1 MEIYQLSIYI
11 AIVIPV
17 LSYDIDSRSFR
28 IRNGSTT
35 IAYYSCDHRDENE
48 ENFHCDQN
56 FIVYRKAAKISV
68 AGIRGYVTDE
78 PQFACGEV
86 DPPNNVSIGWA
97 ALVKLSDNDTCDCS
111 VEQKLLQVQQAGYQM
126 ALLMYTNC
134 SDENHK
140 VNFHSDTN
148 ASTINISA
156 VTVYKK
162 LADQLIKYAVPTANN
177 DGAVQAIVRV
187 HYVKEVTVEDVL
199 IGISLFIGVAVVV
212 CSPFILVFSYLCCKK
227 LLRCLRQ
234 DEYEALTESN
244 PLPNDGNQDDEF
256 PKSQEKLKD
265 VPILATK
272 NTYKY
277 GGAVQE

>member
-177 DGAVQAIVRV
+177 DGAVQAI
-187 HYVKEVTVEDVL
+187 
-199 IGISLFIGVAVVV
+199 
-212 CSPFILVFSYLCCKK
+212 K